1 MGLSDEPI
9 SVGKT
14 VRSRWFFAD
23 IVRCKH
29 YGKNYFVA
37 RWRRVLR
44 RPPMTFNSVRRVAS
58 RPAPQSIR
66 WLQFQNLDGVSMIDK
81 SMTGSYQINL
91 PKDLLSEARKQPKPK
106 KEHLKVEG
114 WRTSWLTRV
123 SEMLV
128 GKD

>member
-1 MGLSDEPI
+1 MGLSEERI
-9 SVGKT
+9 SVGKSGRT
-14 VRSRWFFAD
+14 RRFFAD
-23 IVRCKH
+23 IVRRKH

-58 RPAPQSIR
+58 RHASQSLR
-66 WLQFQNLDGVSMIDK
+66 WPRSQNLDGVFMMDK
-81 SMTGSYQINL
+81 SMQGSYQINL

>member
-1 MGLSDEPI
+1 
-9 SVGKT
+9 
-14 VRSRWFFAD
+14 
-23 IVRCKH
+23 
-29 YGKNYFVA
+29 
-37 RWRRVLR
+37 
-44 RPPMTFNSVRRVAS
+44 MTSNSVRRVAS

-66 WLQFQNLDGVSMIDK
+66 CWLQLQNLDGVSMIDK

-114 WRTSWLTRV
+114 WRSSWLTRV
-123 SEMLV
+123 SEMLI

>member
-1 MGLSDEPI
+1 MGLSEERI
-9 SVGKT
+9 SVGKSGRT
-14 VRSRWFFAD
+14 RRFFAD
-23 IVRCKH
+23 IVRRKH

-58 RPAPQSIR
+58 RPAQQSIR

>member
-1 MGLSDEPI
+1 MGLSEERI
-9 SVGKT
+9 SVGKS
-14 VRSRWFFAD
+14 VRTRQFFAD
-23 IVRCKH
+23 IVRRKH

-44 RPPMTFNSVRRVAS
+44 RPPMTFNSVQRVAS
-58 RPAPQSIR
+58 RPAPQSVR
-66 WLQFQNLDGVSMIDK
+66 WPQFQNLDGVSMIDK
-81 SMTGSYQINL
+81 SMQGAYQINL

>member
-1 MGLSDEPI
+1 MGLNDERI
-9 SVGKT
+9 FAKKSV
-14 VRSRWFFAD
+14 RARWFFNC
-23 IVRCKH
+23 IPRRKH
-29 YGKNYFVA
+29 YGKNNFVA
-37 RWRRVLR
+37 RWRRLLH
-44 RPPMTFNSVRRVAS
+44 RPRMTFNSVRRVAS

-81 SMTGSYQINL
+81 SMQGAYQINL

>member
-1 MGLSDEPI
+1 L
-9 SVGKT
+9 
-14 VRSRWFFAD
+14 AD
-23 IVRCKH
+23 ILRHEH
-29 YGKNYFVA
+29 YGKTHFVA
-37 RWRRVLR
+37 RWRRVSRRLR
-44 RPPMTFNSVRRVAS
+44 MTFNSVQRVAS
-58 RPAPQSIR
+58 RPALESIR

-81 SMTGSYQINL
+81 SMQGAYQINL

>member
-1 MGLSDEPI
+1 M
-9 SVGKT
+9 
-14 VRSRWFFAD
+14 RRA
-23 IVRCKH
+23 H
-29 YGKNYFVA
+29 YGKKIFVA
-37 RWRRVLR
+37 RWRRVFR
-44 RPPMTFNSVRRVAS
+44 GPGMEFNSVRRVAS
-58 RPAPQSIR
+58 RRAAQSIG
-66 WLQFQNLDGVSMIDK
+66 WIQFQNLDGVSMIDK

>member
-1 MGLSDEPI
+1 M
-9 SVGKT
+9 K
-14 VRSRWFFAD
+14 
-23 IVRCKH
+23 
-29 YGKNYFVA
+29 
-37 RWRRVLR
+37 
-44 RPPMTFNSVRRVAS
+44 FNSVRCVAS
-58 RPAPQSIR
+58 RPVPQSIGWIR
-66 WLQFQNLDGVSMIDK
+66 IQNLDGVSMIDK

-123 SEMLV
+123 SEILV

>member
-1 MGLSDEPI
+1 VPRE
-9 SVGKT
+9 
-14 VRSRWFFAD
+14 
-23 IVRCKH
+23 H
-29 YGKNYFVA
+29 YGKTNFVA
-37 RWRRVLR
+37 RWRRVFLAPR
-44 RPPMTFNSVRRVAS
+44 MTSNSVQCVAS
-58 RPAPQSIR
+58 RRVPQSIG
-66 WLQFQNLDGVSMIDK
+66 WIQFQNLAGVSMIDK

-123 SEMLV
+123 SEILI

>member
-1 MGLSDEPI
+1 
-9 SVGKT
+9 
-14 VRSRWFFAD
+14 
-23 IVRCKH
+23 
-29 YGKNYFVA
+29 
-37 RWRRVLR
+37 
-44 RPPMTFNSVRRVAS
+44 MTFNSVRRVAS
-58 RPAPQSIR
+58 RPASQSIR
-66 WLQFQNLDGVSMIDK
+66 WRQFQNLDGVSMIDK